1 MFWNFQSWGIFF
13 TSTLSLLHIFL
24 LNVFVVFG
32 NFNSYF
38 VSSNYV
44 CNHTCDW
51 QIGFPLRGRQILLIT
66 RMITDFEITGGPC
79 YLICSNWCDL
89 FTNHTIFCLKSHLFP
104 ANEEAT
110 LKKNFQNS
118 YFPLQKMD
126 ERISNQLNTAS
137 IKYLNWPNPVF
148 GPFQNG
154 CNKVVIE
161 SRVVQF
167 WSEIIFVISNWTR
180 TARWF
185 DFEITCM
192 ILAQIALH
200 SVQLPLRIG
209 LHSVLLPLLIS

>member
-1 MFWNFQSWGIFF
+1 M
-13 TSTLSLLHIFL
+13 FL

-38 VSSNYV
+38 VSSNSV

-51 QIGFPLRGRQILLIT
+51 KIGFPLRGRQILLIT
-66 RMITDFEITGGPC
+66 RMITDFITP
-79 YLICSNWCDL
+79 I
-89 FTNHTIFCLKSHLFP
+89 LKSPVVPVIWFALIGAMYSRITPFFAFFTLHLFP
-104 ANEEAT
+104 AKKKMSKT
-110 LKKNFQNS
+110 LI
-118 YFPLQKMD
+118 PPPQKWMNL
-126 ERISNQLNTAS
+126 ISNQPSTTS

-148 GPFQNG
+148 GRFQNG

-161 SRVVQF
+161 PCVVQF
-167 WSEIIFVISNWTR
+167 WSEIILVISNWTR
-180 TARWF
+180 TARSF

-200 SVQLPLRIG
+200 SVQLPLWIG